1 MMRRGQLEAE
11 LAELPISP
19 MPIRRSFM
27 GLVVRF
33 NATKTE

>member
-11 LAELPISP
+11 LAEPPISP
-19 MPIRRSFM
+19 IPIRRSFT

>member
-11 LAELPISP
+11 LAELPVSP
-19 MPIRRSFM
+19 MAVRRSGT

-33 NATKTE
+33 NATKTG